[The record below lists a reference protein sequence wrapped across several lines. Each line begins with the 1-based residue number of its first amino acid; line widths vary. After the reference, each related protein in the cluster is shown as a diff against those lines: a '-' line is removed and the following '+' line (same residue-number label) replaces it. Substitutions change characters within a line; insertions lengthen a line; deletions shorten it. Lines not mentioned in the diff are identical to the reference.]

1 MRALLLLSALALCGS
16 AAQAQGQ
23 QNVAASSASYFMS
36 AQTFGSGDEADT
48 LFYKT
53 RSALG
58 DGLVVEP
65 DSASATYR
73 VRGGFFGAFTAP
85 MLGQPWL
92 TSAVPLFVRPKGNDP
107 VSLRGTE
114 LWLGTP
120 PVVTVGGVPAAVG
133 ARTVSQLQITVPN
146 QPAPG
151 YQPVVFTNSSGTTRL
166 EQGLGVLPLVELREP
181 LNGFDANLLR
191 FRTLPGDF
199 VILALATS
207 LFPTGISIADW
218 NFKLLLDPN
227 TIVLTDSYFV
237 GSPDGSLA
245 LPIPPFFQSGMAHI
259 QGLVLSVDPA
269 LSPASFTNVLSL

>member
-1 MRALLLLSALALCGS
+1 MRALLVLGALVLCGS
-16 AAQAQGQ
+16 FAQAQGS

-36 AQTFGSGDEADT
+36 AQTFGSGGEADT

-65 DSASATYR
+65 DSSSATYR

-92 TSAVPLFVRPKGNDP
+92 TSSVPLYVRPKGADP

-120 PVVTVGGVPAAVG
+120 PVVTVGGVSAPVG
-133 ARTVSQLQITVPN
+133 ARTVSQVQITVPD

-151 YQPVVFTNSSGTTRL
+151 YQPVVFTNSAGTTRL
-166 EQGLGVLPLVELREP
+166 EQGLGVLPIAEVREP
-181 LNGFDANLLR
+181 LNGFDANALR

-237 GSPDGSLA
+237 GAADGTLT
-245 LPIPPFFQSGMAHI
+245 LPIPPFFQSGQAFV
-259 QGLVLSVDPA
+259 QGLELSVDPSLA
-269 LSPASFTNVLSL
+269 PAAFTNVLAL